1 MTIEPNK
8 LSKHFKALDTDN
20 VSTNDP
26 ILKETKGSIM
36 ILSGKKRTGKTS
48 LWMNMLSSSKLFKG
62 YFGNIFLISP
72 SKEDKT
78 EHLRNEL
85 DKEGKYYTALTE
97 ANVTSILDYIKAE
110 QGKQKM
116 KELKLKKKLPPIYNL
131 IILDDVVSDLPRS
144 FKKNVITN
152 LFYNHRHYNA
162 SIICITQSYKNVAPS
177 LRKQA
182 DLLYL
187 FPMTNLKEK
196 EAIQD
201 DWDIPDEIFDIA
213 FQDENDHP
221 FLIFNLTLI
230 KFFSEIKIKLKIKL
244 NEILGFS
251 IYLFQSNGC
260 FIMLIKYLLNNEEFY
275 KFSRISVEA
284 SLFK

>member
-8 LSKHFKALDTDN
+8 LSKHFKALDTDS

-110 QGKQKM
+110 QAKQKM

-213 FQDENDHP
+213 FQDEHDHP
-221 FLIFNLTLI
+221 FLTVNLIGSRPTFFRIFD
-230 KFFSEIKIKLKIKL
+230 KINI
-244 NEILGFS
+244 
-251 IYLFQSNGC
+251 
-260 FIMLIKYLLNNEEFY
+260 
-275 KFSRISVEA
+275 
-284 SLFK
+284 